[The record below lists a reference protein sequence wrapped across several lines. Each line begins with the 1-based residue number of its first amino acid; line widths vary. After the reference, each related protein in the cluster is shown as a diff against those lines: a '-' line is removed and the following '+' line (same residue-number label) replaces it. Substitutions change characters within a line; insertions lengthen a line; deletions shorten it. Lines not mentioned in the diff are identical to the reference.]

1 MKKIENYNIIPE
13 PNRQP
18 EITILL
24 VDDQSFARRF
34 ISKQI
39 QTANHLKIIGMAENG
54 QEAIALVESL
64 QPDVVLIDLEMPEM
78 DGVSATEI
86 IIRRFP
92 DCKVLVLSSHENG
105 EYLQNALRAGAT
117 GYLIKGSSAQ
127 ELTNAIA
134 SVRQGFTQLS
144 PGLLQ
149 KVLTPE
155 IELVPDEAQL
165 PSTTTNDNNWSEST
179 REGVENLPRVSLRA
193 LLYVL
198 IGLIVVMIPWI
209 TFSKVDEIGTAR
221 GKLEPKGKIIRLD
234 APVTGAIMS
243 IKVREGDKVT
253 PGQKLVE
260 LESKLVNTE
269 LNQQIQKLQGQQNQ
283 LNQLELVKNQQAISL
298 QTQKQQ
304 NQAQQFEKEALIA
317 QAKETF
323 SSLKANYSNQL
334 AEKQAQIEQ
343 AQGAIRASQSAHKI
357 AKIKWRIASA
367 KILRYQ
373 DAYRQGGISQD
384 KLAEA
389 QEAVQESNENINQ
402 TQAEIAQAQSRYQ
415 EQQQGYD
422 KLRQQTVGEI
432 NQADLRYQEQQRG
445 LRSLVETNNLAAL
458 KIEEG
463 LKNTGAQ
470 IVSLKGEIGQTE
482 SLIKGFNYQLQQR
495 TIYTPIKGTVF
506 ELPIAKPGAVV
517 QPGQT
522 IAQIAPE
529 NVPLVL
535 RARMSSNQSG
545 FLKVGLPVKLKFDA
559 YPFQDF
565 GIVSGH
571 LTWIS
576 PDSRVRS
583 SSSSSG
589 SSGSSGSSSS
599 GSSGSSTSGMPTGN
613 APEEFYEL
621 EVKLAQ
627 NYIKYGDRRILL
639 TPGQTAA
646 AEIVIRQ
653 RRLADIFLAP
663 FKGLKKGGIQL

>member
-1 MKKIENYNIIPE
+1 MTN
-13 PNRQP
+13 Q
-18 EITILL
+18 
-24 VDDQSFARRF
+24 
-34 ISKQI
+34 
-39 QTANHLKIIGMAENG
+39 LKIIGTAQNG

-86 IIRRFP
+86 IVKRFP
-92 DCKVLVLSSHENG
+92 ECKVLVLSSHEDG
-105 EYLQNALRAGAT
+105 AYLQNALRAGAI
-117 GYLIKGSSAQ
+117 GYLIKGSSAE

-149 KVLTPE
+149 KVLIPE
-155 IELVPDEAQL
+155 VEVVPDETEL
-165 PSTTTNDNNWSEST
+165 PPATTNDSNWSEST
-179 REGVENLPRVSLRA
+179 REGVETLPRVSLRA

-198 IGLIVVMIPWI
+198 IGLTVVMIPWI

-221 GKLEPKGKIIRLD
+221 GKLEPKGKIVRLD
-234 APVTGAIMS
+234 APVTGTIMS

-260 LESKLVNTE
+260 LESELVNSE
-269 LNQQIQKLQGQQNQ
+269 LNQQLQKLQGQQNQ
-283 LNQLELVKNQQAISL
+283 FNQLELVKNQQAISL

-317 QAKETF
+317 QAKENF

-334 AEKQAQIEQ
+334 AEKQAQIDQ
-343 AQGAIRASQSAHKI
+343 AQGAIKASQSAHKI
-357 AKIKWRIASA
+357 AKIKWRIANE
-367 KILRYQ
+367 KMPRYQ
-373 DAYRQGGISQD
+373 DAYQQGGISQD
-384 KLAEA
+384 RLAEA
-389 QEAVQESNENINQ
+389 KQAAQESKESINQ

-415 EQQQGYD
+415 EQQQGYG
-422 KLRQQTVGEI
+422 KLRQQTAGEI

-445 LRSLVETNNLAAL
+445 LQSLVETNNLAAL

-463 LKNTGAQ
+463 LKNTEAQ
-470 IVSLKGEIGQTE
+470 IVTLKGEIAQTE

-495 TIYTPIKGTVF
+495 TVYSPIKGTVF

-522 IAQIAPE
+522 IAHVAPE

-535 RARMSSNQSG
+535 RAKMSSDQSG

-559 YPFQDF
+559 YPFQDY
-565 GIVSGH
+565 GIVAGH
-571 LTWIS
+571 VTWIS
-576 PDSRVRS
+576 PDSRVGTNSSSASSSAS
-583 SSSSSG
+583 SSSTSSA
-589 SSGSSGSSSS
+589 
-599 GSSGSSTSGMPTGN
+599 TATTT
-613 APEEFYEL
+613 PEEFYEL

-627 NYIKYGDRRILL
+627 NYIQHGDRQILL

-663 FKGLKKGGIQL
+663 FKSLKKGGSSA

>member
-18 EITILL
+18 EIRIVL

-39 QTANHLKIIGMAENG
+39 QTANHLKIVGTAENG

-86 IIRRFP
+86 IVKRFP
-92 DCKVLVLSSHENG
+92 GCKVLVLSSHENG
-105 EYLQNALRAGAT
+105 EYLQNALRAGAI

-134 SVRQGFTQLS
+134 SVHQGFTQLS

-149 KVLTPE
+149 KVLTPKVE
-155 IELVPDEAQL
+155 IVPDQAEL
-165 PSTTTNDNNWSEST
+165 PSTTTNDHNWSEST

-198 IGLIVVMIPWI
+198 ISLIVVMVPWI

-243 IKVREGDKVT
+243 IDVREGDKVA

-260 LESKLVNTE
+260 LESELVNSE
-269 LNQQIQKLQGQQNQ
+269 LNQQQRKLEGQQNQ
-283 LNQLELVKNQQAISL
+283 LIQLELVKNQQAISL

-317 QAKETF
+317 QAKENF

-343 AQGAIRASQSAHKI
+343 AQGAIKASQSAHKI
-357 AKIKWRIASA
+357 AKIKWRIASE
-367 KILRYQ
+367 KLPRYQ
-373 DAYRQGGISQD
+373 DAYKQGGISQD

-389 QEAVQESNENINQ
+389 EQAVQENNESINQ
-402 TQAEIAQAQSRYQ
+402 TQAEIAQAQSRLQ

-422 KLRQQTVGEI
+422 KLRQQTAGEI
-432 NQADLRYQEQQRG
+432 NQANLRYQEQQRG
-445 LRSLVETNNLAAL
+445 LQSLVETNNLAAL
-458 KIEEG
+458 KIEEE

-470 IVSLKGEIGQTE
+470 IVALKGEIAQTE
-482 SLIKGFNYQLQQR
+482 SMIKGFNYQLQQR
-495 TIYTPIKGTVF
+495 KIYTPIKGTVF

-517 QPGQT
+517 QPGET
-522 IAQIAPE
+522 IAQVAPE

-559 YPFQDF
+559 YPFQDY

-576 PDSRVRS
+576 PDSRARAS
-583 SSSSSG
+583 SSPSG
-589 SSGSSGSSSS
+589 SPGSSPSAS
-599 GSSGSSTSGMPTGN
+599 GTPGTSTS
-613 APEEFYEL
+613 EEFYEL

-627 NYIKYGDRRILL
+627 NYIQYGDRRILL

>member
-1 MKKIENYNIIPE
+1 MKKIENYDVLPK
-13 PNRQP
+13 PNQQP

-39 QTANHLKIIGMAENG
+39 QTASHLKIIGTAQNG

-86 IIRRFP
+86 IVKRFP
-92 DCKVLVLSSHENG
+92 DSKVLVLSSHEDG
-105 EYLQNALRAGAT
+105 EYLQNALRAGAI
-117 GYLIKGSSAQ
+117 GYLIKGSSAE

-155 IELVPDEAQL
+155 VEIVTEEAELPPA
-165 PSTTTNDNNWSEST
+165 TTNDHNWAEST
-179 REGVENLPRVSLRA
+179 REGIETLPRVSLRA

-198 IGLIVVMIPWI
+198 IGLTVVIVPWI

-221 GKLEPKGKIIRLD
+221 GKLEPQGKVVRLD
-234 APVTGAIMS
+234 APVTGAIMA
-243 IKVREGDKVT
+243 IKVREGDKVA

-260 LESKLVNTE
+260 LESELVNSE
-269 LNQQIQKLQGQQNQ
+269 LNQQLRKLEGQQNQ

-317 QAKETF
+317 QAKENF

-343 AQGAIRASQSAHKI
+343 AQGAIKASQSAHKI
-357 AKIKWRIASA
+357 AKIKWRKAIE
-367 KILRYQ
+367 KIPRYQ
-373 DAYRQGGISQD
+373 DAYQQGGISQD
-384 KLAEA
+384 RLSEAEQA
-389 QEAVQESNENINQ
+389 AQESNESINQ
-402 TQAEIAQAQSRYQ
+402 TQAEIAQAQSRLQ
-415 EQQQGYD
+415 EQQQGHD
-422 KLRQQTVGEI
+422 KLRQQTAGEI

-445 LRSLVETNNLAAL
+445 LQSLVETNNLAAL
-458 KIEEG
+458 KIEEE

-470 IVSLKGEIGQTE
+470 IVTLKGEIAQTE

-495 TIYTPIKGTVF
+495 TIYAPIKGTVF
-506 ELPIAKPGAVV
+506 ELPISKAGAVV

-522 IAQIAPE
+522 LAQVAPE

-545 FLKVGLPVKLKFDA
+545 FLKVGLPVKIKFDA
-559 YPFQDF
+559 YPFQDY
-565 GIVSGH
+565 GIVPGH

-576 PDSRVRS
+576 PDSRVRAS
-583 SSSSSG
+583 SSSSSD
-589 SSGSSGSSSS
+589 SSGSSSS
-599 GSSGSSTSGMPTGN
+599 ASSTPGTTT
-613 APEEFYEL
+613 PEEFYEL
-621 EVKLAQ
+621 EVQLAQ
-627 NYIKYGDRRILL
+627 NYIQSGDRQILL

-653 RRLADIFLAP
+653 RRLADIFIAP

>member
-1 MKKIENYNIIPE
+1 MKKIENYDIIPE
-13 PNRQP
+13 PNQQP

-39 QTANHLKIIGMAENG
+39 ETANHLKIIGTANNG

-64 QPDVVLIDLEMPEM
+64 QPEVVLIDLEMPEM
-78 DGVSATEI
+78 DGVRATEI
-86 IIRRFP
+86 IIQRFP
-92 DCKVLVLSSHENG
+92 NCKVLVLSSHEDG

-127 ELTNAIA
+127 ELTSAIA

-155 IELVPDEAQL
+155 IEVVTDQEQL
-165 PSTTTNDNNWSEST
+165 TLETTDDSNWSEST

-198 IGLIVVMIPWI
+198 IGLTVIMIPWI

-221 GKLEPKGKIIRLD
+221 GKLEPKGKIVRLD
-234 APVTGAIMS
+234 APVTGAIMA
-243 IKVREGDKVT
+243 IEVREGDKVT

-260 LESKLVNTE
+260 LESQLVNTE
-269 LNQQIQKLQGQQNQ
+269 LNQHIQKLQGQQNQ
-283 LNQLELVKNQQAISL
+283 LNQLELVKNQQSLSL

-304 NQAQQFEKEALIA
+304 NQAQLFEKEALIA
-317 QAKETF
+317 QAKENF

-343 AQGAIRASQSAHKI
+343 AQGAIKASQSAHKI
-357 AKIKWRIASA
+357 AKIKWRKASE
-367 KILRYQ
+367 KIPRYQ

-384 KLAEA
+384 RLAEA
-389 QEAVQESNENINQ
+389 EQAAQESNESINQ

-422 KLRQQTVGEI
+422 KLRQQTTGEI

-445 LRSLVETNNLAAL
+445 LQALVETNNLAAL
-458 KIEEG
+458 KIEEE
-463 LKNTGAQ
+463 LKNTEGQ
-470 IVSLKGEIGQTE
+470 VVTLKGEIAQTE

-495 TIYTPIKGTVF
+495 IIYSPIQGTVF
-506 ELPIAKPGAVV
+506 ELPNAKPGAVV

-522 IAQIAPE
+522 IAQVAPE

-559 YPFQDF
+559 YPFQDY
-565 GIVSGH
+565 GIVPGH

-576 PDSRVRS
+576 PDSRVKS
-583 SSSSSG
+583 SSSSS
-589 SSGSSGSSSS
+589 SSSS
-599 GSSGSSTSGMPTGN
+599 SVAGSALTGN

-621 EVKLAQ
+621 EVKLTQ
-627 NYIKYGDRRILL
+627 NYIQHGDRRVLL

-653 RRLADIFLAP
+653 RRLGDIFLAP
-663 FKGLKKGGIQL
+663 FKSLKKGGIQL

>member
-1 MKKIENYNIIPE
+1 MKKIENYDLLPE

-24 VDDQSFARRF
+24 VDDQSFARHF

-39 QTANHLKIIGMAENG
+39 QTANHLKIIGTAQNG

-64 QPDVVLIDLEMPEM
+64 QPDVVLIDLEMPGM
-78 DGVSATEI
+78 DGISATEI
-86 IIRRFP
+86 IVQRFP
-92 DCKVLVLSSHENG
+92 GCKVLVLSSHEDG
-105 EYLQNALRAGAT
+105 EYLHKALRAGAI
-117 GYLIKGSSAQ
+117 GYLIKGSSAA

-155 IELVPDEAQL
+155 LELIPDEAQL
-165 PSTTTNDNNWSEST
+165 LSPTTVDNNWSEST
-179 REGVENLPRVSLRA
+179 REGVETLPRVSLRA
-193 LLYVL
+193 LLYAL

-209 TFSKVDEIGTAR
+209 TFSKVDEIGAAR
-221 GKLEPKGKIIRLD
+221 GKLEPQGKIVRLD
-234 APVTGAIMS
+234 APVTGAIMA
-243 IKVREGDKVT
+243 IKVREGDKIT

-260 LESKLVNTE
+260 LESELVNTE
-269 LNQQIQKLQGQQNQ
+269 LNQQLRKLEGQQNQ

-317 QAKETF
+317 QAKENF

-343 AQGAIRASQSAHKI
+343 AQGAIKASQSAHKI
-357 AKIKWRIASA
+357 AKIKWRIASE
-367 KILRYQ
+367 KLPRYQ
-373 DAYRQGGISQD
+373 DAYKQGGISQD
-384 KLAEA
+384 KLGEAE
-389 QEAVQESNENINQ
+389 QAVQENNESINQ
-402 TQAEIAQAQSRYQ
+402 TQAEIAQAQSRLQ

-445 LRSLVETNNLAAL
+445 LQSLVETNSLAAL
-458 KIEEG
+458 KIEEE
-463 LKNTGAQ
+463 LKNTEAQ
-470 IVSLKGEIGQTE
+470 VITLKGEIAQTE

-495 TIYTPIKGTVF
+495 TIYAPIKGTVF
-506 ELPIAKPGAVV
+506 ELPVAKPGAVV
-517 QPGQT
+517 QPGET

-545 FLKVGLPVKLKFDA
+545 FLKVGLPVKIKFDA
-559 YPFQDF
+559 YPFQDY

-583 SSSSSG
+583 SSA
-589 SSGSSGSSSS
+589 SS

-627 NYIKYGDRRILL
+627 NYIKYGDHQILL

-653 RRLADIFLAP
+653 RRLGDIFLAP
-663 FKGLKKGGIQL
+663 FKSLKKGSIQL

>member
-1 MKKIENYNIIPE
+1 MKQIDNYSAIVESN
-13 PNRQP
+13 QP
-18 EITILL
+18 EEIKILL

-54 QEAIALVESL
+54 QEAIASVESL

-86 IIRRFP
+86 IVKRFP
-92 DCKVLVLSSHENG
+92 DCKILVLSSHENG
-105 EYLQNALRAGAT
+105 EYLQNALRAGAI
-117 GYLIKGSSAQ
+117 GYLIKGSSSQ
-127 ELTNAIA
+127 ELTNAIT
-134 SVRQGFTQLS
+134 SVRQGYTQLS
-144 PGLLQ
+144 PGLLA
-149 KVLTPE
+149 KVLTPT
-155 IELVPDEAQL
+155 IEKVDDEEQL
-165 PSTTTNDNNWSEST
+165 PSIVTAESNWSEST
-179 REGVENLPRVSLRA
+179 REGVESLPRVSLRA
-193 LLYVL
+193 LLYL
-198 IGLIVVMIPWI
+198 LMGLTIVMIPWI
-209 TFSKVDEIGTAR
+209 TFAKIDEIGAAK
-221 GKLEPKGKIIRLD
+221 GKLEPQGKIVRLD

-243 IKVREGDKVT
+243 IKVREGDKVV

-260 LESKLVNTE
+260 LESQLVNTE
-269 LNQQIQKLQGQQNQ
+269 LNQQLQKLQGQQNQ
-283 LNQLELVKNQQAISL
+283 LNQLELLKNQQSLSL

-317 QAKETF
+317 QAKEDF

-334 AEKQAQIEQ
+334 AEKQAQIQE
-343 AQGAIRASQSAHKI
+343 AQGAIKASQSAHKI
-357 AKIKWRIASA
+357 AKIKWRKARER
-367 KILRYQ
+367 ILRYQ

-389 QEAVQESNENINQ
+389 EEAVQENNENINQ

-422 KLRQQTVGEI
+422 KLRQDTKGEI

-445 LRSLVETNNLAAL
+445 LQALVQTNNLAVL
-458 KIEEG
+458 KIEED
-463 LKNTGAQ
+463 LKNTESQ
-470 IVSLKGEIGQTE
+470 IVTLKGEIGQTE

-517 QPGQT
+517 QPGET
-522 IAQIAPE
+522 IAQVAPE

-535 RARMSSNQSG
+535 RARMSSRESG

-559 YPFQDF
+559 YPFQDY
-565 GIVSGH
+565 GVVPGR

-576 PDSRVRS
+576 PDSKVKSGS
-583 SSSSSG
+583 SSSSS
-589 SSGSSGSSSS
+589 SSSS
-599 GSSGSSTSGMPTGN
+599 SASGTSTGN
-613 APEEFYEL
+613 GAEEFYEL
-621 EVKLAQ
+621 EVELAQ
-627 NYIKYGDRRILL
+627 NYIQHGDRQILL
-639 TPGQTAA
+639 TPGQTAS

-653 RRLADIFLAP
+653 RRLADVFLAP
-663 FKGLKKGGIQL
+663 FKSLKKGGIQL